1 MNQCLLARSRYI
13 TMAHDYKYAGKT
25 PSSSSESA
33 PPPGWLWFL
42 AGLAVGLFI
51 TVLTYLSVQYSAGG
65 TAQRADVQ
73 PRTQSTRPAET
84 REKPSLPS
92 ESAKPAKP
100 AKPADT
106 TGDDKKKSE
115 PRFEFYTI
123 LPEREIQVPEHE
135 LHAQERAPK
144 KAEKSASASAS
155 AASAAP
161 ASAPTSSVGG
171 SYILQVGS
179 FRHLG
184 DADKLKAGLVIKGFD
199 VEIQTVSTN
208 NNDVWYRVRLGPYED
223 LGAVHRIRTELQ
235 KSGFSPLVLREKP

>member
-1 MNQCLLARSRYI
+1 M
-13 TMAHDYKYAGKT
+13 
-25 PSSSSESA
+25 PSSSSGGA

-51 TVLTYLSVQYSAGG
+51 TVLTYLSAQYSASS
-65 TAQRADVQ
+65 TDQRAEAQ
-73 PRTQSTRPAET
+73 PRTQSTRPAEI

-92 ESAKPAKP
+92 ESAKPA
-100 AKPADT
+100 DT
-106 TGDDKKKSE
+106 TGDDEKTSE

-123 LPEREIQVPEHE
+123 LPEREIRVPEHE

-144 KAEKSASASAS
+144 KVEKSASTSAS
-155 AASAAP
+155 AA
-161 ASAPTSSVGG
+161 ASTSSVGG
-171 SYILQVGS
+171 NYILQVGS

-208 NNDVWYRVRLGPYED
+208 NNDTWYRVRLGPYQD
-223 LGAVHRIRTELQ
+223 LGEVHRIRTELQ
-235 KSGFSPLVLREKP
+235 KNGFSPLVLREKP